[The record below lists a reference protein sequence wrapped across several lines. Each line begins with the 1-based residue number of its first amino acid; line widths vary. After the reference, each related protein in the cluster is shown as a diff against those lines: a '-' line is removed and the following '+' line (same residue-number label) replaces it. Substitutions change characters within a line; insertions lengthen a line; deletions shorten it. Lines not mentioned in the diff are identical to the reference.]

1 MSTREAK
8 VMTGLG
14 VGVFHNIYC
23 SNLRPLWGRGDFLP
37 KIRQSDYD
45 QIRAEAERSYPHECC
60 GILLGSISDA
70 GRTVTLTIAC
80 DNTSHNAPE
89 RRYSIDPRQVIAA
102 MKLARTRGEN
112 IIGFY
117 HSHPDHPAQ
126 PSATDLAEA
135 HWMDCSYVIIGVQQ
149 GRATD
154 TNAFVLRGS
163 EDNKH
168 FEPEEIQVH
177 PPHAPGKIEI

>member
-1 MSTREAK
+1 M
-8 VMTGLG
+8 L
-14 VGVFHNIYC
+14 
-23 SNLRPLWGRGDFLP
+23 
-37 KIRQSDYD
+37 KISQSDYD
-45 QIRAEAERSYPHECC
+45 QIRAEAERSYPYECC
-60 GILLGSISDA
+60 GILLGSVGD
-70 GRTVTLTIAC
+70 RTVTLTVSC
-80 DNTSHNAPE
+80 DNTSPGAPE

-163 EDNKH
+163 EDDKR
-168 FEPEEIQVH
+168 FEPEEIHVH
-177 PPHAPGKIEI
+177 PPYAPGKIEI